1 MRFQNHVA
9 LVPVLV
15 STHADNRVH
24 CRVVDGPDA
33 DCVAKTASE
42 AFGAVRLALKRFGDR
57 DPDRHWP
64 RAGDYELQ
72 RTSVR
77 VRLLYRDGKRQTPA
91 SRLMKMP
98 VRYVIGRH
106 VDGSVECFLVDYG
119 IEFHCPAISELD
131 QLIDEAVRYVA
142 STLTAIEL
150 AAATPPITSDL
161 RIVRVRLNHRDAND
175 DDDRLETLSKVA
187 DPVGVR
193 NRKRKPPSVE
203 HRSVETRQCVFAMTD
218 ASVLLVGDAG
228 VGKSSI
234 VRAAVSEFEGASQND
249 PDVLLEFFG
258 DVVVT
263 APVASVA
270 SAKPLVWK
278 TSAENLIAGMQYLGQ
293 WEERVEL
300 AIAEIASIGGVLW
313 FTSLVDLVRLG
324 GSQPSDSLAAFL
336 MPYLRRGELK
346 LVAEATPQEM
356 DAVRRL
362 LPGLVE
368 CFQVVPVAALTTD
381 QTRDIVDRR
390 LIHAKRNLRLESDH
404 AVAETVTRMFRQF
417 IPYQPP
423 PRGPVQLIDDLIGR
437 SKSSPRLTVADVTLQ
452 FTRQTGLPATIL
464 DDAITMS
471 ADDVRERLGGS
482 VLGQPT
488 AVDAVTNVVLRL
500 KAGLCDPR
508 RPIATMLFCGPTGV
522 GKTQLARSLAE
533 FLFGGCDGDGIER
546 ASAGTSPLIRLDMSE
561 YAGWDAMERLTMS
574 SDGEVASW
582 IARLRNKP
590 MSVVLLDEFE
600 KASPEVHDGL
610 LSALDEGRL
619 TDRFGRTTTL
629 CGAIVILTS
638 NVGASRSAAVGFGGD
653 DPAIASQ
660 KLSRAIEQEFRPE
673 FLNRL
678 DQVVLFDPLSPT
690 LIERIV
696 EKELRS
702 LAKRESLVT
711 RGVALRWDDDV
722 VRRLAMAGFDEK
734 LGARPLQR
742 AIEQQIIAKIARRV
756 LAMSAGST
764 EHEIDLAELI
774 AW

>member
-1 MRFQNHVA
+1 MKLQSQVA
-9 LVPVLV
+9 HVPVLV
-15 STHADNRVH
+15 STQADDRVH

-57 DPDRHWP
+57 DPDRYWP
-64 RAGDYELQ
+64 SAGDYEL
-72 RTSVR
+72 RRMSVR

-91 SRLMKMP
+91 SRLMKIP
-98 VRYVIGRH
+98 VRYVIGRY

-119 IEFHCPAISELD
+119 IEFHCPAIAELE
-131 QLIDEAVRYVA
+131 QLIDEAVRYAA
-142 STLTAIEL
+142 STMTAIEL
-150 AAATPPITSDL
+150 AAAMPPISNDL
-161 RIVRVRLNHRDAND
+161 RMVRVRLNHRDADDND
-175 DDDRLETLSKVA
+175 AKLETLSKVA

-193 NRKRKPPSVE
+193 SRKRKPPSVE
-203 HRSVETRQCVFAMTD
+203 HRQSESRQCGFAMTD
-218 ASVLLVGDAG
+218 SSVLLVGDAG

-234 VRAAVSEFEGASQND
+234 ARSAAAEFERLSLTD
-249 PDVLLEFFG
+249 PDDLADLFG
-258 DVVVT
+258 GSFDSE
-263 APVASVA
+263 PP
-270 SAKPLVWK
+270 AKSQPLVWK

-346 LVAEATPQEM
+346 VVAEATPQEL

-368 CFQVVPVAALTTD
+368 CFQVVPVSPLTD
-381 QTRDIVDRR
+381 QQTRDIIDRR
-390 LIHAKRNLRLESDH
+390 LVHAERNQRLVADD
-404 AVAETVTRMFRQF
+404 AVAETVTRLFRQF

-423 PRGPVQLIDDLIGR
+423 PRGPVQLIDDLISR
-437 SKSSPRLTVADVTLQ
+437 LKSLPRLTVADVTAQ
-452 FTRQTGLPATIL
+452 FTQQTGLPPTIL
-464 DDAITMS
+464 DDAMTLS
-471 ADDVRERLGGS
+471 ADEVRQRLGDS
-482 VLGQPT
+482 VIGQST

-522 GKTQLARSLAE
+522 GKTQLARSLADY
-533 FLFGGCDGDGIER
+533 LFGGTDGDAIDGVRE
-546 ASAGTSPLIRLDMSE
+546 ATSPLIRLDMSE

-574 SDGEVASW
+574 ADREVASW
-582 IARLRNKP
+582 IARLRSKP

-638 NVGASRSAAVGFGGD
+638 NVGVQRSAAVGFGGD
-653 DPAIASQ
+653 DPSIAAQ
-660 KLSRAIEQEFRPE
+660 KLSHAIEQEFRPE

-678 DQVVLFDPLSPT
+678 DEVVLFDPLSASS
-690 LIERIV
+690 IERIV

-702 LAKRESLVT
+702 LAGRESLAA
-711 RGVALRWDDDV
+711 RGVTLRWDEGV
-722 VRRLAMAGFDEK
+722 VRRLAAVGFDAK

-742 AIEQQIIAKIARRV
+742 VIEQQVVAKIARRV
-756 LAMSAGST
+756 LAINAGSM
-764 EHEIDLAELI
+764 EREIDLAELVV
-774 AW
+774 